1 MAGGRPRSE
10 ITQPENCVRLGEDL
24 VKWATEIP
32 PKGEKRLH
40 LNQWYSIKMGILR
53 TQWNDLCQL
62 PEFRAYYEK
71 AQAAIA
77 QRYLDGT
84 VNPSIAQRFLPVYF
98 ADLKAWEIEKAEIGK
113 RALEDLSKNVTSE
126 FRECMNE
133 FKRGIK
139 EDSSG
144 LSRTARPDMETN
156 APILDKGCSR
166 EQS

>member
-24 VKWATEIP
+24 VKWATETP

-53 TQWNDLCQL
+53 SQWNDLCQL

-71 AQAAIA
+71 AQAAISIK
-77 QRYLDGT
+77 YLDGT

-98 ADLKAWEIEKAEIGK
+98 SELKEWEIEKAAIGK
-113 RALEDLSKNVTSE
+113 RAIEDMSKSITSDL
-126 FRECMNE
+126 RECFHE
-133 FKRGIK
+133 FKR
-139 EDSSG
+139 ES
-144 LSRTARPDMETN
+144 TANIQRISNDNGSKLEAEKPL
-156 APILDKGCSR
+156 LD
-166 EQS
+166 